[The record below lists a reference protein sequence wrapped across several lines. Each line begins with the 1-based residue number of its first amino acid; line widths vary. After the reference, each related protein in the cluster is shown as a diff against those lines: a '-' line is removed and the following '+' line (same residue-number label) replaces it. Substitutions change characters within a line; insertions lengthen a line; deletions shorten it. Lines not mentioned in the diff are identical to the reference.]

1 MTTTPKLHSIL
12 SEFNSHPRDSNIKFY
27 EKDHKYVIL
36 SEPGV
41 KYTSVTTWN
50 HEHFPKF
57 NADEIIDNM
66 MKSKGWKE
74 GHKYWGLTPEQI
86 KSQWNTNRDNVAGA
100 GTDMHYEI
108 ECFHNNP
115 YLSKGYTNKELYDLY
130 TINNTTTKSSVLC
143 VGSFVEVNY
152 KGRGKWYTGEIVGK
166 DNNNFYDVCYED
178 GDYESGIPEDMI
190 RSLEKVS
197 VTTIKPIEWQYF
209 MNFVKDHPH
218 LKPYRTEWTVWHED
232 VKISGSIDMIYE
244 NPDGTLSIY
253 DWKRAKN
260 ITRINQF
267 NKFALPPQICH
278 LPDSNFWHYALQLN
292 TYKAILEQ
300 KYGKVIK
307 DLFLVRLH
315 PDAEE
320 KNYELI
326 QLPDLSVE
334 IRDLFEE
341 RKRQLSK

>member
-1 MTTTPKLHSIL
+1 MATTSKLFSIL
-12 SEFNSHPRDSNIKFY
+12 SELNKHPRDANIQFY
-27 EKDHKYVIL
+27 EEDHKYVIL
-36 SEPGV
+36 SKPGI

-66 MKSKGWKE
+66 FKSKNWKE
-74 GHKYWGLTPEQI
+74 GHKYWGLTADQI

-100 GTDMHYEI
+100 GTDLHYEI
-108 ECFHNNP
+108 ECFNNNP
-115 YLSKGYTNKELYDLY
+115 HLPGEYTNKELYDIY
-130 TINNTTTKSSVLC
+130 
-143 VGSFVEVNY
+143 
-152 KGRGKWYTGEIVGK
+152 
-166 DNNNFYDVCYED
+166 
-178 GDYESGIPEDMI
+178 MI
-190 RSLEKVS
+190 ENIELHSC
-197 VTTIKPIEWQYF
+197 KPIEWQYF
-209 MNFVKDHPH
+209 INFVKDHPH

-253 DWKRAKN
+253 DWKRAKL
-260 ITRINQF
+260 ITRINNF

-292 TYKAILEQ
+292 TYKAIIEQ
-300 KYGKVIK
+300 KYGKKVT

-326 QLPDLSVE
+326 KLPDLSIE
-334 IRDLFEE
+334 ISDLFLE
-341 RKRQLSK
+341 RRKQLLL